1 VMIVP
6 YRNPVLTAKALATID
21 VLSKGRV
28 TLGVG
33 VGWMREEFEALG
45 APEFDRRGAV
55 TDEYIRIFK
64 TLWTQSPA
72 SFSGRFYRFDALH
85 SRPQPV
91 QKPHPPIWVG
101 GHSKAALRRAAR
113 LGDGWHPV
121 GANAAVPLP
130 PSELRLLLEE
140 LYRLTE
146 AEGRDPRSLTISY
159 KAPVYDVGQQRLPSG
174 ERRPFTGG
182 PAQVAEDI
190 AAFAALGVS
199 EIVFDFRS
207 ESLAESLE
215 RMESFAPVIRRG

>member
-1 VMIVP
+1 
-6 YRNPVLTAKALATID
+6 
-21 VLSKGRV
+21 
-28 TLGVG
+28 
-33 VGWMREEFEALG
+33 
-45 APEFDRRGAV
+45 V

-146 AEGRDPRSLTISY
+146 AEGRDPKSLTISY